1 MLSTQFVDS
10 VVDNITRK
18 PISRCSS
25 NIYRTRLDV
34 RHGPRQSTNA
44 GSGSGGSDG
53 FVPLGA
59 GLISARTVWRR
70 CCLTNTT
77 RNFSIAINSPRFS
90 CRYVR

>member
-34 RHGPRQSTNA
+34 RHRPPSVDQRRCGLGWFGWIR
-44 GSGSGGSDG
+44 
-53 FVPLGA
+53 PLGRRLDLGED
-59 GLISARTVWRR
+59 GLAQV
-70 CCLTNTT
+70 LLD
-77 RNFSIAINSPRFS
+77 
-90 CRYVR
+90 